1 MQENGRKIA
10 LCHQCSLVRL
20 DAQFPGEHCRSHVR
34 ARDKSDTV
42 EEEEKKQKKMPFL
55 SYCYKDIAE
64 FIFII
69 IIITGKEEV
78 CLIAV
83 PLQII
88 ANFVSIVI
96 LNKPVLIT

>member
-42 EEEEKKQKKMPFL
+42 EEEEKETKKDAIFEL
-55 SYCYKDIAE
+55 LLQGYCRVY
-64 FIFII
+64 
-69 IIITGKEEV
+69 
-78 CLIAV
+78 LY
-83 PLQII
+83 
-88 ANFVSIVI
+88 NY
-96 LNKPVLIT
+96 NYNR